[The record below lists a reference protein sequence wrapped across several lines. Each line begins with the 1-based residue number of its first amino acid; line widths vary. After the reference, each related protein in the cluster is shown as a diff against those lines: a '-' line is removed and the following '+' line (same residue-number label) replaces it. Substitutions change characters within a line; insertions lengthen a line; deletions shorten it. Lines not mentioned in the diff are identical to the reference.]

1 MSDTIADIKRDME
14 SAVGWPDLRNACL
27 LLADA
32 VERLQSATVIDS
44 DRIARRDRNAT
55 AAMQGIMG
63 NADHPDACE
72 DDHDGVEGVARHA
85 YRIADAM
92 EKARNQ

>member
-1 MSDTIADIKRDME
+1 MSDTIADIARDMANA
-14 SAVGWPDLRNACL
+14 SDWPDMLGPCL

-32 VERLQSATVIDS
+32 VERLQSAPVTDS

-72 DDHDGVEGVARHA
+72 DDDEGVEGVARHA

-92 EKARNQ
+92 EKARTE